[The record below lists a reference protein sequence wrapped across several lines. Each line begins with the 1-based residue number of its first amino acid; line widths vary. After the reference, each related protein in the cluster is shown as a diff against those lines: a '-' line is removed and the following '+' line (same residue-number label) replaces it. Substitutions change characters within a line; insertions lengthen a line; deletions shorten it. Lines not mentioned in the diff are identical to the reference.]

1 MRLLKDCIKI
11 GNKTF
16 NDTASDPKIGVLN
29 IVRNIVFE
37 RRDENP
43 TEYGKQFFLTEINIK
58 QRGGKYKG
66 NYLY

>member
-16 NDTASDPKIGVLN
+16 NDQTSDLKIGVLN
-29 IVRNIVFE
+29 IVRNIVYE
-37 RRDENP
+37 RREENP

-58 QRGGKYKG
+58 
-66 NYLY
+66 